1 MLLTE
6 LGQITLLAAAS
17 RELRLLFILRRIKI
31 VVSLLGQGLNRS
43 PLAANLLSLIALYRS
58 SCESLLRLNRIALV
72 RVDPVVSLRLLLG
85 CERVLLVYWDLRLVV
100 VPGGSSTVGV
110 SHLVIGLGLFSPH
123 VSLLQLRLLL
133 I

>member
-85 CERVLLVYWDLRLVV
+85 CERVLLVYWDLRLIV
-100 VPGGSSTVGV
+100 VPRGSSTVGV